1 MHITL
6 LNPSIASEN
15 TGDYIIVDSVLQEL
29 LAIFKDQR
37 IVHVPTQDI
46 IGSASKKI
54 IKTSSQKFIGGT
66 NLLSSHMLKFKQW
79 KIGLTDL
86 PDIKDITLM
95 GVGWWQ
101 YQNNPDMYTK
111 FILKNVLSKDTLHS
125 VRDNYTKIKLL
136 SIGIKNVINT
146 SCPTMWQLTPEHCEE
161 IPCQKGEN
169 VVFTLTDYKPSL
181 ENDQKLIKILERNY
195 SKIFFWPQG
204 SRDLIY
210 IKTIINSESNIK
222 IIPPTLAAFNELLK
236 KNSSVDF
243 IGTRL
248 HGGIRSLQYGRRSLI
263 LSVDNRAK
271 EISKDTNL
279 PVIDRNDHEGIQ
291 QWINKKEHTQLNI
304 NFNAIGEWRNQ
315 WK

>member
-1 MHITL
+1 
-6 LNPSIASEN
+6 
-15 TGDYIIVDSVLQEL
+15 
-29 LAIFKDQR
+29 
-37 IVHVPTQDI
+37 
-46 IGSASKKI
+46 
-54 IKTSSQKFIGGT
+54 
-66 NLLSSHMLKFKQW
+66 
-79 KIGLTDL
+79 
-86 PDIKDITLM
+86 
-95 GVGWWQ
+95 
-101 YQNNPDMYTK
+101 
-111 FILKNVLSKDTLHS
+111 
-125 VRDNYTKIKLL
+125 
-136 SIGIKNVINT
+136 
-146 SCPTMWQLTPEHCEE
+146 MWQLTPEHCEE